1 MEGPV
6 AVVIDILENERGRL
20 VKLLTKYESQLP
32 ELPKGSLSIKK
43 RSNRGYAYLA
53 HREGKKV
60 VFDYVGPASSNAVQ
74 DLGQM
79 IERRKE
85 LEDKI
90 RQVKQNLKAVERSLR
105 AGR

>member
-1 MEGPV
+1 M
-6 AVVIDILENERGRL
+6 AVVIDILDNERGRL
-20 VKLLTKYESQLP
+20 VKLLSKYESELS
-32 ELPKGSLSIKK
+32 ELPKGSMSFKK
-43 RSNRGYAYLA
+43 RSNRDYVYLA

-60 VFDYVGPASSNAVQ
+60 VFDYVGPASSDAVQ
-74 DLGQM
+74 ELSQR

-85 LEDKI
+85 LEEKI

>member
-1 MEGPV
+1 M
-6 AVVIDILENERGRL
+6 AVVIDILDNERRRL
-20 VKLLTKYESQLP
+20 VKLLSKYESELS
-32 ELPKGSLSIKK
+32 ELPKGSISIKK
-43 RSNRGYAYLA
+43 RSNRDYAYLA
-53 HREGKKV
+53 HREDKKV
-60 VFDYVGPASSNAVQ
+60 VFDYIGPVSSDAVKE
-74 DLGQM
+74 LSRM